1 MPGAKEPPPVYPN
14 GLTAREV
21 EVLHHIANGHSNRE
35 IANELVLSV
44 RTVGRHVTNIYTKI
58 GAHNRADATAYAL
71 KHSLT

>member
-1 MPGAKEPPPVYPN
+1 M
-14 GLTAREV
+14 
-21 EVLHHIANGHSNRE
+21 LHHIANGHSNRE